1 VFPCIWSALSRQ
13 SSRTPGEKPLR
24 ILIAIGALSLA
35 LSAAAPASAQDD
47 QREYRRGYRDCL
59 AGRYDEDH
67 GHGYRAGCRDA
78 QRERGGDEGM
88 DERPQYRDPE
98 PDYRRPEPAP
108 APAAPFGIP
117 HVVGMNSIQAVGAM
131 ASRGYRNVGS
141 SIVGGVVA
149 GIYFNPVTRECVQL
163 TNARGQ
169 VIDAREIGS
178 HPQCR

>member
-1 VFPCIWSALSRQ
+1 
-13 SSRTPGEKPLR
+13 LR
-24 ILIAIGALSLA
+24 ILIAIGALTLA
-35 LSAAAPASAQDD
+35 LSAAAPASAQYD

-67 GHGYRAGCRDA
+67 GHGYRQGCRDA
-78 QRERGGDEGM
+78 QSERGGDVEG
-88 DERPQYRDPE
+88 ERPY
-98 PDYRRPEPAP
+98 YRRPEPVP
-108 APAAPFGIP
+108 APVAPVVPIGIP
-117 HVVGMNSIQAVGAM
+117 RVVGMNSMQAVGAM
-131 ASRGYRNVGS
+131 ASRGYRNVGT

-149 GIYFNPVTRECVQL
+149 GIYFNPMTRECVQL

>member
-1 VFPCIWSALSRQ
+1 
-13 SSRTPGEKPLR
+13 LR
-24 ILIAIGALSLA
+24 ILIAIGALTLA
-35 LSAAAPASAQDD
+35 LSAAVPASAQYD

-67 GHGYRAGCRDA
+67 GHGYGRGCRDA
-78 QRERGGDEGM
+78 QGERGGEGEGM
-88 DERPQYRDPE
+88 DERPHYHPE
-98 PDYRRPEPAP
+98 PGPAP
-108 APAAPFGIP
+108 VGPGGPMGIP
-117 HVVGMNSIQAVGAM
+117 RVVGMNSMQAVGAM

-141 SIVGGVVA
+141 AIVGGVVA
-149 GIYFNPVTRECVQL
+149 GIYFNPMTRECVQL

>member
-1 VFPCIWSALSRQ
+1 L
-13 SSRTPGEKPLR
+13 K
-24 ILIAIGALSLA
+24 ILIAIGALALA
-35 LSAAAPASAQDD
+35 LSAAAPASAQYD

-67 GHGYRAGCRDA
+67 GHGYRQGCRDA
-78 QRERGGDEGM
+78 QRERGGEAGGM
-88 DERPQYRDPE
+88 DERPHY
-98 PDYRRPEPAP
+98 RPEP
-108 APAAPFGIP
+108 
-117 HVVGMNSIQAVGAM
+117 VVGMNSMQAVGAM

-141 SIVGGVVA
+141 AIVGGVVA
-149 GIYFNPVTRECVQL
+149 GIYFNPMTRECVQL